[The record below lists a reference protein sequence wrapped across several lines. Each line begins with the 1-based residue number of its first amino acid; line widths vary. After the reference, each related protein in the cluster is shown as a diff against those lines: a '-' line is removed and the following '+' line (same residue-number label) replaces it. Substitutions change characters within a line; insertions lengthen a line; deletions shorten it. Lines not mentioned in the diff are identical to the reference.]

1 MLQFNKS
8 LATNSNAV
16 YPDVPAPVGTTVLL
30 LDFTQSY
37 DKSTTSNV
45 QATLINT
52 VGPSNPWLVFQLTG
66 SSVPAP
72 SGQYNISI
80 YEAIQAATLGT
91 WSTQA
96 TLWANTSNTW
106 NGAASYV
113 KGTLLSTERAFI
125 SGSNGYSITEY
136 LLPANGGSYTT
147 YNYP

>member
-16 YPDVPAPVGTTVLL
+16 YPDVPASVGTTVLL

-52 VGPSNPWLVFQLTG
+52 VGPLNPWLVFQLTG

-72 SGQYNISI
+72 SGQYNVSI
-80 YEAIQAATLGT
+80 YEATPVSNLGT
-91 WSTQA
+91 WGAQA
-96 TLWANTSNTW
+96 TLWVNTYNTW
-106 NGAASYV
+106 NGAASYT
-113 KGTLLSTERAFI
+113 KGNLLSTDRAFV
-125 SGSNGYSITEY
+125 SGSNGYNITEY
-136 LLPANGGSYTT
+136 LLPANGGTYTT
-147 YNYP
+147 YNHP